1 MRLIADPSIRREIA
15 MKEEASKSIRVL
27 ITEDS
32 PLVAIMMREL
42 LNQDPEIEVVGWAK
56 NGQEAIELRDSLAP
70 DVITMDLNMP
80 VMSGLKA
87 IEAIASTHPLPILA
101 VSQMIESRD
110 SDIAFEALCSGAA
123 DIMSKPSGYGQR
135 GLLKVKEELI
145 SRIKAVAKIQPRK
158 FRMRQQPNTAALNL
172 LRERKPRG
180 GLVAI
185 GASTGGPAALTI
197 LLKRF
202 PPDFPFPIVVVQH
215 IAPGFL
221 IGLSQWLKRI
231 SPLPVKVAEDQDTPK
246 SGTVYLAPDN
256 YHLKFDRN
264 RRLVLNDEPP
274 IRNHRPSVDYLMK
287 SAAASYG
294 KRTIGVLLTG
304 MGNDGAE
311 GLKQIREAGGKTI
324 AQNEATSLVFG
335 MPKEAIARGA
345 AQIVSPLEEI
355 ASEIVRAALGE
366 EPKAERK
373 NAS

>member
-1 MRLIADPSIRREIA
+1 
-15 MKEEASKSIRVL
+15 MKGEASKPIRVL

-42 LNQDPEIEVVGWAK
+42 LNQDSQIEVVGWAK
-56 NGQEAIELRDSLAP
+56 NGQEAIDLSDSLVP

-87 IEAIASTHPLPILA
+87 IEAIASNRPVPILA

-135 GLLKVKEELI
+135 GFLKVKEELI
-145 SRIKAVAKIQPRK
+145 SRIKSVAKIQPRR
-158 FRMRQQPNTAALNL
+158 FRMKQQPNAAALKL
-172 LRERKPRG
+172 ATERKPRG

-197 LLKRF
+197 LLKGF
-202 PPDFPFPIVVVQH
+202 PPDFPIPIAVVQH

-221 IGLSQWLKRI
+221 VGLSQWLKRI
-231 SPLPVKVAEDQDTPK
+231 SPLPVKVGEDQEPLK
-246 SGTVYLAPDN
+246 AGTVYLAPDN
-256 YHLKFDRN
+256 YHLEINIDKK
-264 RRLVLNDEPP
+264 LVLNDDPP
-274 IRNHRPSVDYLMK
+274 VRNHRPSVDYLMK
-287 SAAASYG
+287 STAASYG
-294 KRTIGVLLTG
+294 RRSIGVLLTG

-311 GLKQIREAGGKTI
+311 GLKQIRDAGGKTI

-335 MPKEAIARGA
+335 MPKEAISRGA
-345 AQIVSPLEEI
+345 AQLVSPLEEI
-355 ASEIVRAALGE
+355 ASEIVRAAIGE
-366 EPKAERK
+366 ERKADRK
-373 NAS
+373 NGG